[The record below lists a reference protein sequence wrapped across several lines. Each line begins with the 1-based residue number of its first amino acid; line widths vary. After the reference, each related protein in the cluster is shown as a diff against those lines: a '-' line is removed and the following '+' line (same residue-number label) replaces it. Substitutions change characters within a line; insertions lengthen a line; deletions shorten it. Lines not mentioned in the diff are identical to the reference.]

1 MKVRKI
7 IYTFVFLL
15 MMMPAMA
22 QKKEINTARNWIKSG
37 KNFDKA
43 EQSMMTLLNDSANRN
58 NEKIWSVLFE
68 SLRKQYA
75 AVNEKFYLKQKYDTV
90 ALFDIASRMFTV
102 MASYDSIDAMP
113 GKDGKINPQ
122 YRKDDSA
129 LLNSLRPNLYN
140 RGLFFIRKQ
149 NFPTAYNFFDQYIET
164 ANQPLFAA
172 YRYAEKDK
180 HLPEA
185 AYWAVYCAYKMK
197 DTKKTLH
204 HTYLALKDTAH
215 YEMMLQY
222 LAATYYQEGDTTRML
237 ETLKEGFKRYPL
249 SAFFYP
255 HLIDHYSKKQQWNE
269 ILDLTNEALRKDSLN
284 ERFLLAKSSVLLNL
298 GQYKASYQISQNLL
312 ARNDSLVE
320 ANLNAGLALF
330 NQGVGIDKIAVKTA
344 SQRRDI
350 LKYYRQALPYIE
362 MYRKRCPDRKD
373 KWALPLYT
381 IYLNLNMGK
390 QFDEIDKILK
400 Q

>member
-122 YRKDDSA
+122 YRKDNSA

-140 RGLFFIRKQ
+140 GGLFFIRKQ

-164 ANQPLFAA
+164 DNQPLFAA

-180 HLPEA
+180 HLP
-185 AYWAVYCAYKMK
+185 
-197 DTKKTLH
+197 
-204 HTYLALKDTAH
+204 
-215 YEMMLQY
+215 
-222 LAATYYQEGDTTRML
+222 
-237 ETLKEGFKRYPL
+237 
-249 SAFFYP
+249 
-255 HLIDHYSKKQQWNE
+255 
-269 ILDLTNEALRKDSLN
+269 
-284 ERFLLAKSSVLLNL
+284 
-298 GQYKASYQISQNLL
+298 
-312 ARNDSLVE
+312 
-320 ANLNAGLALF
+320 
-330 NQGVGIDKIAVKTA
+330 
-344 SQRRDI
+344 
-350 LKYYRQALPYIE
+350 
-362 MYRKRCPDRKD
+362 
-373 KWALPLYT
+373 
-381 IYLNLNMGK
+381 
-390 QFDEIDKILK
+390 
-400 Q
+400 

>member
-7 IYTFVFLL
+7 IYTFGFLL
-15 MMMPAMA
+15 MTMPAMA

-122 YRKDDSA
+122 YRKDNSA

-140 RGLFFIRKQ
+140 GGLFFIRKK

-284 ERFLLAKSSVLLNL
+284 ETFLLAKSSVLLNL
-298 GQYKASYQISQNLL
+298 GQYKKSYQISKNLL
-312 ARNDSLVE
+312 ARNDSLPE
-320 ANLNAGLALF
+320 ASLNAGLALY
-330 NQGVGIDKIAVKTA
+330 NQGVDIDKIAVKTA

>member
-122 YRKDDSA
+122 YRKDNSA

-140 RGLFFIRKQ
+140 GGLFFIRKQ

-172 YRYAEKDK
+172 YRYTEKDK

-237 ETLKEGFKRYPL
+237 ETLKEGFSRYPL

-284 ERFLLAKSSVLLNL
+284 ETFLLAKSSVVLNL